1 MNPFDIMNAI
11 NDTKKEVI
19 TADNEKSYNAFIINR
34 GLSNFIDT
42 VFLANAM
49 NERHGLDNK
58 LQYDF
63 LMKAVRRRKRFSK
76 WAKPLNSK
84 DLDAIKIYFKYS
96 DEKAKEALKVL
107 SKDQIAEIHKKIN
120 TLI

>member
-120 TLI
+120 TLV